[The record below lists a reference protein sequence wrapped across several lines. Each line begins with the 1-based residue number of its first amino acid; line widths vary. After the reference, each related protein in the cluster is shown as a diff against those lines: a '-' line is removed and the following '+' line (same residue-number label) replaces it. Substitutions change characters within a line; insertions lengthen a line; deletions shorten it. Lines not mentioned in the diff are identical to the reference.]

1 MDCRYSR
8 RRIKDETDLVV
19 CVVLWRVRVSD
30 SWGGDPV
37 VINIISLSGYRED
50 PPEMERIL
58 ILEQRSIGNARST
71 YQVAFRGGLKYH
83 GGDILIIND
92 TTVDEA
98 LGIDH
103 ANGDK

>member
-19 CVVLWRVRVSD
+19 CVVLWRGRVID

-50 PPEMERIL
+50 PPEMERIP
-58 ILEQRSIGNARST
+58 ILGQRSIGNVRST
-71 YQVAFRGGLKYH
+71 YQVAFRGGSDAE
-83 GGDILIIND
+83 GDADLWMAFASMRYSLCSQS
-92 TTVDEA
+92 T
-98 LGIDH
+98 GS
-103 ANGDK
+103 